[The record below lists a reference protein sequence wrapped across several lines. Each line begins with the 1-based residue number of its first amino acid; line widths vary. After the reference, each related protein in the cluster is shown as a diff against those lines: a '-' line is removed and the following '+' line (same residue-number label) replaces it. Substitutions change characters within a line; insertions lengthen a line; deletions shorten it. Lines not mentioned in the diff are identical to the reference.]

1 MISTQDDGDREYAV
15 PAALIRKATVA
26 PVDITSL
33 AVGEAAAAPA
43 PAAPAPAPAAALAAS
58 SSASLFSRA
67 ISCRSV
73 SLMASVPLATYYR

>member
-43 PAAPAPAPAAALAAS
+43 PAPAAAAKKPSSLLAA
-58 SSASLFSRA
+58 ARN
-67 ISCRSV
+67 
-73 SLMASVPLATYYR
+73 LAAPSPPPSG